1 MRSQIIIH
9 SRAEKLHYEIREIV
23 AVAKKVEELGQ
34 EITWE
39 NIGDPVK
46 KGEKTPAWIK
56 SIVKSAVGKNETYA
70 YAPTKGLEA
79 TREFIAKRVN
89 RRQGVQIT
97 AEDICFFNGL
107 GDAVGKIYG
116 ILDPTVRVIGPSP
129 AYSTHSS
136 AEAAHTGS
144 PHLTYRLDPKNN
156 WYPDLEDLENKVKYN
171 PNISGILYINPNN
184 PTGAVYPREC
194 LEQIVKIAKKYD
206 LFIIAD
212 EIYENL
218 AFSKN
223 KFTRLSDIVDHVPG
237 VAMKGISKEIPWPGS
252 RCGWLEFYNE
262 GNGKKDHVFT
272 KYVKAIV
279 DSKMLEVSST
289 TLPQYV
295 IPEIFSD
302 KRYAQYRRE
311 LNSFYKSRAKL
322 ATDILKDVPGINVV
336 KPEGAFYLTVSFEKG
351 VLTKDQSLP
360 IENKDVRKFIKSKLD
375 DSLSLDKRFVYY
387 LLASTGICVVPLTGF
402 ETKEHGFRTTLLEPN
417 QRKFIWIFETIKA
430 SIADYTQKQK

>member
-23 AVAKKVEELGQ
+23 AVAKAVEGLGQ

-56 SIVKSAVGKNETYA
+56 SIVKRAAGENETYA
-70 YAPTKGLEA
+70 YAPTKGLEE
-79 TREFIAKRVN
+79 TRKFIAKRVN
-89 RRQGVQIT
+89 RRKGVQIT

-144 PHLTYRLDPKNN
+144 PHLTYKLDPKNN

-184 PTGAVYPREC
+184 PTGAVYSKEC
-194 LEQIVKIAKKYD
+194 LENIVRIAKKYD

-218 AFSKN
+218 VYSKN
-223 KFTRLSDIVDHVPG
+223 KFTRLSDIIDHVPG
-237 VAMKGISKEIPWPGS
+237 IAMKGISKEIPWPGS

-302 KRYAQYRRE
+302 KRYTQYRRE
-311 LNSFYKSRAKL
+311 VNSFYKSRAKL
-322 ATDILKDVPGINVV
+322 ATDILKNIPGVNVV
-336 KPEGAFYLTVSFEKG
+336 RPEGAFYLTVVFDKSILNKE
-351 VLTKDQSLP
+351 QSLL
-360 IENKDVRKFIKSKLD
+360 IKNKDIRKFIRSKLD
-375 DSLSLDKRFVYY
+375 DSLELDKRFVYN
-387 LLASTGICVVPLTGF
+387 LLGATGICVVPLTGF
-402 ETKEHGFRTTLLEPN
+402 ETKELGFRTTLLESN
-417 QRKFIWIFETIKA
+417 EKKFRWIFETLRQ
-430 SIADYTQKQK
+430 SIIDYTQK